1 METWMG
7 IDLGGKSNG
16 NTAACYNE
24 NSTLYFVQFGTSK
37 NYHQS
42 LVELINQ
49 YPIQTVF
56 IDAPL
61 SLPGVYSG
69 LKGFTDFHKRQCDV
83 RLKAMSPMF
92 LGGFTAN
99 AMAFNHQLKTQ
110 GVNTVEVYPK
120 ALVEALQLKGYSKK
134 LTKKE
139 LPALTSQI
147 MAYLTNYTLKAI
159 PASLHELDAL
169 LTWCSGYRYH
179 TQLHKVYGHPK
190 EGRIVV

>member
-1 METWMG
+1 MG

-24 NSTLYFVQFGTSK
+24 NNALHFVHFGTSK

-42 LVELINQ
+42 LVEIINHHLIKS
-49 YPIQTVF
+49 VF

-69 LKGFTDFHKRQCDV
+69 LKGFTDFHKRQCDIS
-83 RLKAMSPMF
+83 LKAMSPMF

-99 AMAFNHQLKTQ
+99 AMAFNQQLKTQ
-110 GVNTVEVYPK
+110 GINTVEVYPK
-120 ALVEALQLKGYSKK
+120 ALVETLQLKGYSKK

-139 LPALTSQI
+139 LPAITTQI
-147 MAYLTNYTLKAI
+147 MAYLANYTLKAM
-159 PASLHELDAL
+159 PATLHELDAL

-179 TQLHKVYGHPK
+179 RQIHKVYGHPK
-190 EGRIVV
+190 EGLITV